1 MQHQGQ
7 KPQRNPRGALSE
19 SPWQGQRGAG
29 RRTAEDAVAVFVL
42 LQTEL
47 AKEGGGWAFKS
58 GVEAALLAMAPE
70 LSNGA
75 GTTAEQIPLAN
86 GEASRAKTLLQ

>member
-1 MQHQGQ
+1 MSLGPCSI
-7 KPQRNPRGALSE
+7 KGKNRNRIPEEPLRE
-19 SPWQGQRGAG
+19 SPWQGQHGAD
-29 RRTAEDAVAVFVL
+29 RRTAEDAAAVFVL

-58 GVEAALLAMAPE
+58 GVEAALLATALGP
-70 LSNGA
+70 SS
-75 GTTAEQIPLAN
+75 AEQIPLAN

>member
-47 AKEGGGWAFKS
+47 AKEGG
-58 GVEAALLAMAPE
+58 VEAALLATALGP
-70 LSNGA
+70 SS
-75 GTTAEQIPLAN
+75 AEQTPLAN

>member
-58 GVEAALLAMAPE
+58 GVEAALLATALGP
-70 LSNGA
+70 SS
-75 GTTAEQIPLAN
+75 AEQIPLAN